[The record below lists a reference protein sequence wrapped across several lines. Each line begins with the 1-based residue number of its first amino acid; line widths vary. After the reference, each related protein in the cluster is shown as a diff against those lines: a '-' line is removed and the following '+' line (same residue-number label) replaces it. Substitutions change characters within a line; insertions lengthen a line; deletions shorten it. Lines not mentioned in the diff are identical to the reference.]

1 MNKHEQGVSLVEL
14 LVAVAILVTGLVPLL
29 RVIMYG
35 LETGN
40 RASKMTIATNLARDL
55 AEEMRTQAFSEE
67 FVYGSSECPI
77 NQVYNKNPGNPQCF
91 GPDSGEDVA
100 TAANGGRIAVL
111 DDVDDYDGWCRGK
124 DCPGSY
130 QPLETYDGYLYSGS
144 EGYPPYFGF
153 TRKVR
158 VHNLDVGADRVLHEF
173 RADPFE
179 TYTSTDS
186 TQFIKRYDFTNWST
200 LTVKKDGTDATGL
213 TPLKRIEIT
222 VTYDGPT
229 VGGIEVVD
237 VSYVVMPYVKE

>member
-1 MNKHEQGVSLVEL
+1 MNKQGVSLVEL
-14 LVAVAILVTGLVPLL
+14 LVAVAILAIGIIPLL

-40 RASKMTIATNLARDL
+40 RAGKMTIATNLARDL

-77 NQVYNKNPGNPQCF
+77 NLVYKKSPDNPQCF
-91 GPDSGEDVA
+91 GLDSGESVA
-100 TAANGGRIAVL
+100 TAGNGGRIAVF
-111 DDVDDYDGWCRGK
+111 DDVDDYDGWCRGR

-130 QPLETYDGYLYSGS
+130 QPLETYDGSRYNGS

-153 TRKVR
+153 TRTAQVR
-158 VHNLDVGADRVLHEF
+158 NLDVGGDRTEYEF
-173 RADPFE
+173 YADPFE

-186 TQFIKRYDFTNWST
+186 TQFIKRYDFNNWST
-200 LTVKKDGTDATGL
+200 LTVKKDGTDARGL
-213 TPLKRIEIT
+213 TPLKRIEII

-229 VGGIEVVD
+229 VGGIKIVD